1 MGRKLIAV
9 PVDTGTA
16 VHIDTSK
23 ISAHTATS
31 LAQAALAAIQRDY
44 LRPEIQEDYQRWKAE
59 RAARKAEN
67 DLHQNALC
75 YDGGEQVT

>member
-1 MGRKLIAV
+1 MRELIAV

-44 LRPEIQEDYQRWKAE
+44 LRPDIQEDYQRWKAE
-59 RAARKAEN
+59 REARRKEN
-67 DLHQNALC
+67 DLHQKALSH
-75 YDGGEQVT
+75 GGGAQVI